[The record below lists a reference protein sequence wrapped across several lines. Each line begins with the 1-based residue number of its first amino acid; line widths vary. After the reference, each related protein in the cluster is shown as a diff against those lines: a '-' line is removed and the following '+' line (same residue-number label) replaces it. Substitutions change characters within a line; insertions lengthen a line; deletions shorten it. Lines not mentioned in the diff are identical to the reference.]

1 MSPPRPHAHLSTLP
15 DRPRTGYK
23 SRALPVQSDE
33 SLPLRVVKIIVSL
46 LVAGELAGAALAQP
60 APPAGGEGAAP
71 VAIPGYWD
79 PRRRSERVDLTR
91 VPQIRFLTE
100 EDYPPFNYAGPD
112 GAPVGFNVDLARA
125 ICEELGVPCT
135 IQVRRFDTL
144 TDSLDRNA
152 GDAIIA
158 SLAITPDIRR
168 RYEVSDRY
176 LDQPARLVMR
186 RDTRL
191 AEATPEALAGRSI
204 AVVAGTAHEA
214 YLRAFFRQSAIRT
227 HPTLADAQKALAG
240 RDVDLLFGDGVTLA
254 FWLNGTASAECCRFL
269 GGPFTESR
277 YFGDGLAIVMRRGNE
292 PLRNA
297 VNHALRRLWEKGVY
311 ADLYLKAFPVG
322 VY

>member
-1 MSPPRPHAHLSTLP
+1 M
-15 DRPRTGYK
+15 
-23 SRALPVQSDE
+23 
-33 SLPLRVVKIIVSL
+33 KIILSL
-46 LVAGELAGAALAQP
+46 LVAACLAGAAVAQQP
-60 APPAGGEGAAP
+60 PSAPQPSAAATAP
-71 VAIPGYWD
+71 TVVIPGYWD

-112 GAPVGFNVDLARA
+112 GTPVGFNIDLARA

-135 IQVRRFDTL
+135 VQVRRFDTL

-176 LDQPARLVMR
+176 LDQPARFVMR
-186 RDTRL
+186 RETRL
-191 AEATPEALAGRSI
+191 ADATPEALAGRSI

-214 YLRAFFRQSAIRT
+214 YLRAFYRQSAIRT
-227 HPTLADAQKALAG
+227 HATLAEAQKALSD
-240 RDVDLLFGDGVTLA
+240 RDVDALFADGITLA
-254 FWLNGTASAECCRFL
+254 FWLNGTTSADCCRFL
-269 GGPFTESR
+269 GAAFNESR
-277 YFGDGLAIVMRRGNE
+277 FFGDGLAVVMRRGNE
-292 PLRNA
+292 PLRTA
-297 VNHALRRLWEKGVY
+297 INHALRRIWEKGIY

-322 VY
+322 IY

>member
-1 MSPPRPHAHLSTLP
+1 M
-15 DRPRTGYK
+15 K
-23 SRALPVQSDE
+23 IAL
-33 SLPLRVVKIIVSL
+33 SL
-46 LVAGELAGAALAQP
+46 LVVVGLAGSALAQQP
-60 APPAGGEGAAP
+60 PTAPPAAETATAP
-71 VAIPGYWD
+71 VVIPGYWD

-125 ICEELGVPCT
+125 LCEELRVPCT

-176 LDQPARLVMR
+176 LDQPARFVMR
-186 RDTRL
+186 RETRL
-191 AEATPEALAGRSI
+191 TDATPEALAGRSI

-214 YLRAFFRQSAIRT
+214 YLRAFYRQSAIRS
-227 HPTLADAQKALAG
+227 HATLADAQKALSE
-240 RDVDLLFGDGVTLA
+240 RDVDALFGDGITLA
-254 FWLNGTASAECCRFL
+254 FWLNGTASADCCRFL
-269 GGPFTESR
+269 GAAFSESR
-277 YFGDGLAIVMRRGNE
+277 FFGDGLAVVMRRGNE

-297 VNHALRRLWEKGVY
+297 INHALRRLWERGVY